1 MAHSEEIARLEQEL
15 AALRSQYVN
24 LARNGRMAKR
34 SVVFLLAALAV
45 LLGYLLWKDFVMGAF
60 ALIMAAAVGA
70 LIWVTRSRGLRW
82 IDVGT
87 PMGEFDVGPSQAEKV
102 EQWIADRESRLT
114 ALRLAVGP
122 ADSS

>member
-1 MAHSEEIARLEQEL
+1 VAHSEEIGRLEQEL

-34 SVVFLLAALAV
+34 SAVFLLAALAV
-45 LLGYLLWKDFVMGAF
+45 FLGYLLWKDFVVGAF
-60 ALIMAAAVGA
+60 ALIMAAAVGVLLWA
-70 LIWVTRSRGLRW
+70 TRSRGLRW

-87 PMGEFDVGPSQAEKV
+87 PMGEFDAGPSQAKKV
-102 EQWIADRESRLT
+102 EQWIADRESRLA
-114 ALRLAVGP
+114 ALRLAMGP

>member
-1 MAHSEEIARLEQEL
+1 MAHAEEIARLEREL

-24 LARNGRMAKR
+24 LARNGRVAKR

-60 ALIMAAAVGA
+60 ALIMAAAFAA
-70 LIWVTRSRGLRW
+70 LVWLTRPRTFRW

-87 PMGEFDVGPSQAEKV
+87 PTGEFHVGPSQAQKV
-102 EQWIADRESRLT
+102 EQWIADRESRLSE
-114 ALRLAVGP
+114 LRSAVSS